1 MTLRVAGYLVAWC
14 GLAAPL
20 AAQQTEE
27 LPPPGFGTLKVDD
40 IALLFETA
48 DLRIRV
54 MPLDERV
61 LRLLASDSYASLSGI
76 KRLKR
81 EAIDSVGRRFG
92 VNDPSLFMISFFGLR
107 DQATFTPEELT
118 LESRGRFFRPLGFA
132 PLSSVWGE
140 RRLERRGEVVAVAL
154 FDPGIAL
161 FDDLTVSYGTASTDA
176 WSRIVRR
183 LDLERAAVLSRAAAA
198 GRS

>member
-1 MTLRVAGYLVAWC
+1 MTLRVAGYMVAWC

-92 VNDPSLFMISFFGLR
+92 VNEPSLFMISFFGLR